1 MVKKILFWGSVA
13 LLLCMAAFLR
23 FVAVGYSFS
32 GLVCFF
38 LAGVLLA
45 FWGLRLIKTRFP
57 KTGKW
62 AFRIFVICLAVGFTV
77 IAVTEGMIIAAS
89 FGDPEE
95 PCEYIVVL
103 GCLVRNSG
111 PSASLWDRIYA
122 ARDYLD
128 RHPDVIAILSGGKGS
143 DEPMTEAQCMY
154 DQLVKLGVSPERLWL
169 EDKATSTWENIQFS
183 LDLIERRTGTRPTKL
198 GILSSEYHLFRAT
211 MFAHDLGIEAVGIPA
226 RTSKTSQA
234 INHFMR
240 EVAGVWHYIILGGQY
255 D

>member
-1 MVKKILFWGSVA
+1 MKKRLTALA

-62 AFRIFVICLAVGFTV
+62 AFRVFVICLAVGFTV

-89 FGDPEE
+89 FGDPEAS
-95 PCEYIVVL
+95 CEYIVVL

-122 ARDYLD
+122 ARDYLEG
-128 RHPDVIAILSGGKGS
+128 HPDVIAILSGGKGS

-154 DQLVKLGVSPERLWL
+154 DQLVRLGISPQRLWL
-169 EDKATSTWENIQFS
+169 EDKATSTWENLQFS

>member
-62 AFRIFVICLAVGFTV
+62 AFRVFVICLAVGFAV

-89 FGDPEE
+89 FGDPEAS
-95 PCEYIVVL
+95 CEYIVVL

-122 ARDYLD
+122 ARDYLEG
-128 RHPDVIAILSGGKGS
+128 HPDVIAILSGGKGS